1 MPALTSKIIYDNLKA
16 FGLTRAQVRKLLPK
30 WWSAEAEAYP
40 DGLAELCML
49 ISRRLSLDAGALLTG
64 EVRRKSNAV
73 SLAYKHNS
81 NATAQSLQGATS
93 IALAVADAVAAA
105 MLGTPL
111 VLPKSAGAFASQ
123 ARHEGGGIVSMESLI
138 KTCWKSGI
146 PIVPIPNLPV
156 GIKKMDGAVIKV
168 GERPVILISK
178 KKSSR
183 AWLAFIL
190 AHELGHIGCGHLDR
204 VGSIIDVSLQEQTT
218 YDTGASADSHERE
231 ADDYALEIFGG
242 TLVDSKVSS
251 WSKWMSP
258 VDLAVNARS
267 AQAELR
273 VESGHLV
280 LRYAFIT
287 KRWPEAMI
295 ALQFLSEDANPEA
308 VMQQF
313 LSDNLQLDL
322 VADDL
327 RDMVVQVTGTNN
339 LAAH

>member
-1 MPALTSKIIYDNLKA
+1 MPAVTSKIIYANLKA
-16 FGLTRAQVRKLLPK
+16 FGLTRAQVRKLLPE

-49 ISRRLSLDAGALLTG
+49 ISRRLSLDAGALLKG

-73 SLAYKHNS
+73 SLAYKHNAS
-81 NATAQSLQGATS
+81 ATPVSLQGATS
-93 IALAVADAVAAA
+93 IALAVADSVAAA
-105 MLGTPL
+105 MHGVPIT
-111 VLPKSAGAFASQ
+111 LPQSPVAFATKVR
-123 ARHEGGGIVSMESLI
+123 AEGGGMVSMESLI

-168 GERPVILISK
+168 GDRPVILISK

-190 AHELGHIGCGHLDR
+190 AHELGHIGCGHLDD

-218 YDTGASADSHERE
+218 FETGITADAHERE
-231 ADDYALEIFGG
+231 ADDYALKIFGG
-242 TLVDSKVSS
+242 AVVDERVSS

-258 VDLAVNARS
+258 VDLAVSART
-267 AQAELR
+267 AQAELQ

-280 LRYAFIT
+280 LRYAFLT
-287 KRWPEAMI
+287 KRWPEAMT
-295 ALQFLSEDANPEA
+295 ALQFLSEDANPEE
-308 VMQQF
+308 VMQRF
-313 LSDNLQLDL
+313 LSDNLRLDQ

-327 RDMVVQVTGTNN
+327 RDMIVQVTGINT
-339 LAAH
+339 HTTH